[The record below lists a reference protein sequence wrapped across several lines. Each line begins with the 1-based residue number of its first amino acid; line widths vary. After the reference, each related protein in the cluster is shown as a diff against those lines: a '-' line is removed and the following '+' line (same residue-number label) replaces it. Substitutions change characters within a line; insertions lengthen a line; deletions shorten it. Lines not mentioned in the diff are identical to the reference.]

1 MKILVV
7 DDEFYAR
14 KALVKMLSEFGEKFQ
29 VAADLETGKD
39 VVEYLEHDPAID
51 AVITDIR
58 MPEMDGIRL
67 SEYLYRNYPAIQV
80 IIETGYADFEYAQ
93 EAIRYHVRDYITKP
107 INREELE
114 RALENIWQEK
124 QRAQSAAVQRTQESA
139 MEFSKEQLSIR
150 ELSENPE
157 LQANFMQKCFTCFE
171 SMKYRILL
179 MQVDGKESQEQK
191 AALKAV
197 LEREAGTELCEVF
210 YFSSNRE
217 YVLVTFFKADEAG
230 GKFSDENSDPLAAKG
245 LRSLISCANA
255 VLDWGNRELGFGI
268 SAAVSREHQG
278 REEFYDAYKEAVY
291 AINQRLL
298 QGWNKV
304 FTCERKQKEQHIS
317 SLDQKDE
324 AALRQALGRSDSEG
338 AKEVL
343 LRILRDPELL
353 QNGDVYELY
362 KRIISILGIF
372 NQQYRQADLAGD
384 AKMMVIFSRR
394 YDLYNF
400 RHMSELEDY
409 LLDMVKQ
416 LCCQSQEIPYNGRD
430 IIIEITEYI
439 SRSYQYDI
447 SLQDLAE
454 KKYFMNV
461 SYLSRLFKANVG
473 KTFSKYLIEYR
484 LEKSREL
491 LEKTILKVSEIAVHV
506 GYNDVSHFIQSFRK
520 VYGMTPE
527 EYRGSCGKREKD
539 R

>member
-1 MKILVV
+1 MKIVVV

-14 KALVKMLSEFGEKFQ
+14 KALVKMLREFGGKFQ
-29 VAADLETGKD
+29 VAADLETGKEA
-39 VVEYLEHDPAID
+39 VEYIEQNPGID

-67 SEYLYRNYPAIQV
+67 AEYLYRNYPEIQV
-80 IIETGYADFEYAQ
+80 IIETGYTDFEYAQ

-107 INREELE
+107 IHREELE
-114 RALENIWQEK
+114 TALDNIWMEK
-124 QRAQSAAVQRTQESA
+124 QSTQGAVFRHAQESA
-139 MEFSKEQLSIR
+139 VEYSKEQLSIR
-150 ELSENPE
+150 ELYENSE
-157 LQANFMQKCFTCFE
+157 LQKQFMPKCFDCFE
-171 SMKYRILL
+171 TMSYRILL
-179 MQVDGKESQEQK
+179 LQVEGKENAEQK
-191 AALKAV
+191 ADLKAA
-197 LEREAGTELCEVF
+197 LERQAGTKLCEVF
-210 YFSSNRE
+210 YFSGNRE
-217 YVLVTFFKADEAG
+217 YVLLSFLEKDEAESG
-230 GKFSDENSDPLAAKG
+230 IHDEISDPLVAKG
-245 LRSLISCANA
+245 LRSLVSCANA
-255 VLDWGNRELGFGI
+255 VLDWGSKALGLSL

-343 LRILRDPELL
+343 LRILEDPELSR
-353 QNGDVYELY
+353 NEDIYELY
-362 KRIISILGIF
+362 KRIISVLGIF
-372 NQQYRQADLAGD
+372 NQQYRQSDHGGD
-384 AKMMVIFSRR
+384 ARMMVMFSRR

-409 LLDMVKQ
+409 LLDMIKQ
-416 LCCQSQEIPYNGRD
+416 LCSQSQEIPYNGRD

-491 LEKTILKVSEIAVHV
+491 LEKTILKVSEIAAHV

>member
-1 MKILVV
+1 MKIVVV

-14 KALVKMLSEFGEKFQ
+14 KALVKMLREFGGKFQ
-29 VAADLETGKD
+29 VAADLETGKEA
-39 VVEYLEHDPAID
+39 VEYIEQNPGID

-67 SEYLYRNYPAIQV
+67 AEYLYRNYPEIQV
-80 IIETGYADFEYAQ
+80 IIETGYTDFEYAQ

-107 INREELE
+107 IHREELE
-114 RALENIWQEK
+114 KALENIWQEK
-124 QRAQSAAVQRTQESA
+124 LRAQSAAQRIPESA
-139 MEFSKEQLSIR
+139 VEYSKEQLSIR
-150 ELSENPE
+150 ELYENSE
-157 LQANFMQKCFTCFE
+157 LQKQFMPKCFDCFE
-171 SMKYRILL
+171 TMSYRILL
-179 MQVDGKESQEQK
+179 LQVEGKENAEQK
-191 AALKAV
+191 AELKAA
-197 LEREAGTELCEVF
+197 LERQAGTKLCEVF
-210 YFSSNRE
+210 YFSGNRE
-217 YVLVTFFKADEAG
+217 YVLLSFLEKDEAESG
-230 GKFSDENSDPLAAKG
+230 IHDEISDPLAAKG
-245 LRSLISCANA
+245 LRSLVSCANA
-255 VLDWGNRELGFGI
+255 VLDWGNRELGFGL

-343 LRILRDPELL
+343 LRILEDPELSR
-353 QNGDVYELY
+353 NEDIYELY
-362 KRIISILGIF
+362 KRIISVLGIF
-372 NQQYRQADLAGD
+372 NQQYRQSDHGGD
-384 AKMMVIFSRR
+384 ARMMVMFSRR

-409 LLDMVKQ
+409 LLDMIKQ
-416 LCCQSQEIPYNGRD
+416 LCSQSQEIPYNGRD

-491 LEKTILKVSEIAVHV
+491 LEKTILKVSEIAAHV

-520 VYGMTPE
+520 VYGMTPK

>member
-1 MKILVV
+1 MKIVVV

-14 KALVKMLSEFGEKFQ
+14 KALVKMLREFGGKFQ
-29 VAADLETGKD
+29 VAADLETGKEA
-39 VVEYLEHDPAID
+39 VEYIEQNPGID

-67 SEYLYRNYPAIQV
+67 AEYLYRNYPEIQV
-80 IIETGYADFEYAQ
+80 IIETGYTDFEYAQ

-107 INREELE
+107 IHREELE
-114 RALENIWQEK
+114 KALENIWQEK
-124 QRAQSAAVQRTQESA
+124 LRAQSAAQRIPESA
-139 MEFSKEQLSIR
+139 VEYSKEQLSIR
-150 ELSENPE
+150 ELYENSE
-157 LQANFMQKCFTCFE
+157 LQKQFMPKCFDCFE
-171 SMKYRILL
+171 TMSYRILL
-179 MQVDGKESQEQK
+179 LQVEGKENAEQK
-191 AALKAV
+191 AELKAA
-197 LEREAGTELCEVF
+197 LERQAGTKLCEVF
-210 YFSSNRE
+210 YFSGNRE
-217 YVLVTFFKADEAG
+217 YVLLSFLEKDEAESG
-230 GKFSDENSDPLAAKG
+230 IHDEISDPLAAKG
-245 LRSLISCANA
+245 LRSLVSCANA
-255 VLDWGNRELGFGI
+255 VLDWGSKALGLSL

-343 LRILRDPELL
+343 LRILEDPELSR
-353 QNGDVYELY
+353 NEDIYELY
-362 KRIISILGIF
+362 KRIISVLGIF
-372 NQQYRQADLAGD
+372 NQQYRQSDHGGD
-384 AKMMVIFSRR
+384 ARMMVMFSRR

-409 LLDMVKQ
+409 LLDMIKQ
-416 LCCQSQEIPYNGRD
+416 LCSQSQEIPYNGRD

-527 EYRGSCGKREKD
+527 EYRGNHGEREKS